1 MGNPHCPGRHKNP
14 ESAVFLSH
22 LLFCYRNTFMV
33 SIDGSGLAL
42 SDIVKVARDKEQ
54 VVLSENGRKAIETS
68 RQFLNIIVATD
79 RPVYGINTG
88 FGIFSDQRIPHDA
101 SATLSRNLILS
112 HAVGTGTSLPEE
124 VVRAAMLVRANTLAK
139 GFSGVRVEIV
149 QTILDMLNSGV
160 TPEIP
165 SQGSLGS
172 SGDLCPLSHMALVF
186 TTDEADR
193 ECDSGQAIFQ
203 GKMMDGKTAM
213 EAAGL
218 TRIVLGPKEGLAL
231 NNGATF
237 SAAIAALAIIDAEY
251 YLDLAD
257 YALAMTLEGVMGC
270 SAAFDIRLHM
280 ARGHPG
286 QIKVAEHVRQ
296 ITAGSTM
303 LDNSGRIQDAYS
315 LRCAPQ
321 VMGAAR
327 DTIAFVREVVQREV
341 NAATDNPLIFSPAE
355 VISGGNFH
363 GEPVGMAMDYLGI
376 AMSEVAAISE
386 RRIFRLTD
394 NKLNAGLPPMLVDS
408 GAAAGLNSGLMMP
421 QYTAVA
427 LVLENQT
434 LAGPD
439 SVHSLPT
446 SAEQEDHNANSMTAA
461 RHARQILEN
470 TAHVLAIE
478 LYTAARAL
486 DLRLRE
492 KKDLHLGGGTQ
503 RVYRR
508 LRDEVPYQPGD
519 AWWGPEIQRVH
530 ALINQRAFVLL
541 EH

>member
-1 MGNPHCPGRHKNP
+1 
-14 ESAVFLSH
+14 
-22 LLFCYRNTFMV
+22 MV
-33 SIDGSGLAL
+33 SIDGSGLTL
-42 SDIVKVARDKEQ
+42 TDIVNVARYQEQ
-54 VVLSENGRKAIETS
+54 VVLSDIGREAIETS
-68 RQFLNIIVATD
+68 RNYLDSIVKMD

-88 FGIFSDQRIPHDA
+88 FGIFSDQRIPHSD
-101 SATLSRNLILS
+101 SAALSRNLILS
-112 HAVGTGTSLPEE
+112 HAVGTGANLPEE
-124 VVRAAMLVRANTLAK
+124 IVRAAMLVRANTLAK
-139 GFSGVRVEIV
+139 GYSGVRVEIV
-149 QTILDMLNSGV
+149 ETLLEMLNSGV
-160 TPEIP
+160 TPLIP

-186 TTDEADR
+186 TTDKEDR
-193 ECDSGQAIFQ
+193 SGDSGQAVFQ
-203 GKMMDGKTAM
+203 GKVMDGKSAM
-213 EAAGL
+213 ETAGIR
-218 TRIVLGPKEGLAL
+218 RIVLGPKEGLAL

-237 SAAIAALAIIDAEY
+237 SASIAALAVADAEY
-251 YLDLAD
+251 LLDLAD
-257 YALAMTLEGVMGC
+257 YALCMTLEGVMGC
-270 SAAFDIRLHM
+270 SAAFDPRLHIV
-280 ARGHPG
+280 RGHPG
-286 QIKVAEHVRQ
+286 QIRVAEHILQ
-296 ITAGSTM
+296 ITAGSSLM
-303 LDNSGRIQDAYS
+303 DQSGRIQDAYS

-327 DTIAFVREVVQREV
+327 DILTFIREVIQREV
-341 NAATDNPLIFSPAE
+341 NAATDNPLIFGPNE

-386 RRIFRLTD
+386 RRVFRLTD
-394 NKLNAGLPPMLVDS
+394 SKLNGGLPPMLVDHLE
-408 GAAAGLNSGLMMP
+408 AAGLNSGLMMP

-439 SVHSLPT
+439 SVRSLPT

-478 LYTAARAL
+478 LFTAARAV

-492 KKDLHLGGGTQ
+492 KVDYRLGAGTQ
-503 RVYRR
+503 RVYQR

-530 ALINQRAFVLL
+530 ALIDQRAFTF
-541 EH
+541 

>member
-1 MGNPHCPGRHKNP
+1 
-14 ESAVFLSH
+14 
-22 LLFCYRNTFMV
+22 MV
-33 SIDGSGLAL
+33 SIDGSGLTLAE
-42 SDIVKVARDKEQ
+42 VVRVARYREP
-54 VVLSENGRKAIETS
+54 VVLADAGRTAIERS
-68 RQFLNIIVATD
+68 RALLEEIVVTD

-88 FGIFSDQRIPHDA
+88 FGIFSDQRIPHSD
-101 SATLSRNLILS
+101 SAALSRNLILS
-112 HAVGTGTSLPEE
+112 HAVGTGELLAEE

-149 QTILDMLNSGV
+149 ETLLAMLNTGV
-160 TPEIP
+160 TPMIP

-186 TTDEADR
+186 TTDAEDR
-193 ECDSGQAIFQ
+193 ACDSGQALYQ
-203 GKMMDGKTAM
+203 GKVLDGKAAM

-218 TRIVLGPKEGLAL
+218 PRMILGPKEGLAI

-237 SAAIAALAIIDAEY
+237 SAAIAALAVEDAQY
-251 YLDLAD
+251 LLDLAD
-257 YALAMTLEGVMGC
+257 YSLSLTLEGVMGC
-270 SAAFDIRLHM
+270 SAAFDPRLHI

-286 QIKVAEHVRQ
+286 QVQVAEHILQ
-296 ITAGSTM
+296 ITAGSSL
-303 LDNSGRIQDAYS
+303 LDQSGRIQDAYS

-327 DTIAFVREVVQREV
+327 DTLAFVREVIQREV
-341 NAATDNPLIFSPAE
+341 NAATDNPLIFGSGE

-363 GEPVGMAMDYLGI
+363 GEPVGMAMDFLGI
-376 AMSEVAAISE
+376 AMSEVAAIAE

-394 NKLNAGLPPMLVDS
+394 SKLNAGLPPMLVDHQD
-408 GAAAGLNSGLMMP
+408 AAGLNSGLMMP

-439 SVHSLPT
+439 SVRSLPT

-461 RHARQILEN
+461 RHAREILIN

-478 LYTAARAL
+478 LYTAARAI
-486 DLRLRE
+486 DLRLRQ
-492 KKDLHLGGGTQ
+492 KRDFHLGAGTQ
-503 RVYRR
+503 QVYQR
-508 LRDEVPYQPGD
+508 LRAEVPYQPGD
-519 AWWGPEIQRVH
+519 AWWGPEIDRVH
-530 ALINQRAFVLL
+530 ALIDQHAFYIL
-541 EH
+541 